1 MAGSAEQSQWLELGA
16 AWNHV
21 IEFVSA
27 IAVYGVLGWFA
38 DKWLGTGHVLFV
50 LGLVGGNVLGLYIL
64 LKRSAQ
70 VDRRLEAE
78 RVARRAAD

>member
-1 MAGSAEQSQWLELGA
+1 M
-16 AWNHV
+16 AWNAV
-21 IEFVSA
+21 IELVA
-27 IAVYGVLGWFA
+27 ATIVYGALGWFA